1 MSDYAFGV
9 YLIQVWAGISGADP
23 QQAVS
28 DFKSKNSSDAITAL
42 GNVFNTQ
49 HLSIDS
55 AKAQFQKLIDD
66 GAGDIPTLAD
76 LNAAI
81 LAVAGTPPSSWSIV
95 KDALAET
102 GKQIEAGASI
112 AFTGL
117 KWLTVLAG
125 IGLAVYI
132 GWESGAFRA
141 MAKNRA

>member
-1 MSDYAFGV
+1 MSDYAYGV

-23 QQAVS
+23 QKAVV

-55 AKAQFQKLIDD
+55 AKSQFQKLIDD

-81 LAVAGTPPSSWSIV
+81 LAVAGTPPSTWSVV

-102 GKQIEAGASI
+102 GQQLEAGASI

-117 KWLTVLAG
+117 KWVTALAAVGLVVYLG
-125 IGLAVYI
+125 IQ
-132 GWESGAFRA
+132 SGAFRA